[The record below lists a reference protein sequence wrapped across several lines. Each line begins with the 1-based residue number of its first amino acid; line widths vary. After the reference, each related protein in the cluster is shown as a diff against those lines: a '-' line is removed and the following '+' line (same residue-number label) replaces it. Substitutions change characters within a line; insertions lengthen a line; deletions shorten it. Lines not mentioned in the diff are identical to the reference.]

1 VVVGYSHSHTLA
13 YVGARLAALG
23 RAEPLASTRQ
33 RMNGIFYLVDLIV
46 SLWRLVMDKL
56 NCCGADA

>member
-1 VVVGYSHSHTLA
+1 
-13 YVGARLAALG
+13 VGARLAALG
-23 RAEPLASTRQ
+23 RAERLASTRQ